1 MDFEIVLKIILK
13 EFQRQNVRYG
23 LIGGFALGALGVHR
37 ATIDLD
43 FLVNMD
49 DMPKADAIMRARGYQ
64 CAYKSENVSQYV
76 SPAKVFGEVDFLH
89 AFREIS
95 VGMLERAKE
104 LDIFDGKLKIKV
116 LAPEDIIGLK
126 LQASV
131 NNPDRAAREYSDME
145 ALMERYGNKL
155 DWWRLE
161 EYFSLFE
168 RAEKFAELR
177 TRYNKEQGGGMRMG
191 KG

>member
-1 MDFEIVLKIILK
+1 MDFEIVLKFILE

-43 FLVNMD
+43 FLINRE
-49 DMPKADAIMRARGYQ
+49 DMPKADAIMKARGYE

-95 VGMLERAKE
+95 TGMLERAKE
-104 LDIFDGKLKIKV
+104 LDIFEGKFKVRV

-145 ALMERYGNKL
+145 ALMERYGGEL
-155 DWWRLE
+155 DWSRLE

-168 RAEKFAELR
+168 RADKFAALR
-177 TRYNKEQGGGMRMG
+177 TKYDKAE
-191 KG
+191 

>member
-1 MDFEIVLKIILK
+1 MDFEIVLKFILE
-13 EFQRQNVRYG
+13 EFQRQNIRYG

-43 FLVNMD
+43 FLINRD
-49 DMPKADAIMRARGYQ
+49 DMPKADAIMAGRGYK
-64 CAYKSENVSQYV
+64 CAYKSENVTQYV
-76 SPAKVFGEVDFLH
+76 SPVKVFGEVDFLH

-95 VGMLERAKE
+95 TGMLERAGE
-104 LDIFDGKLKIKV
+104 LDIFEGKFKIKV

-131 NNPDRAAREYSDME
+131 NNPDRVAKEYADIE
-145 ALMERYGNKL
+145 ALMKHYGNKL
-155 DWWRLE
+155 DWPRLE

-168 RAEKFAELR
+168 RAGKLSELKGKYDKAE
-177 TRYNKEQGGGMRMG
+177 
-191 KG
+191 